1 MSIANLRTGDI
12 KKFSADA
19 FYPGDHWAVIFG
31 DKKECAFGAPTRKKA
46 RDNKASGE
54 RIARVLSRTKK
65 TVTVEI
71 TK

>member
-1 MSIANLRTGDI
+1 MSTATLRTGDI
-12 KKFSADA
+12 KKFSAYA
-19 FYPGDHWAVIFG
+19 FYPDDHWAVIF
-31 DKKECAFGAPTRKKA
+31 DDRKECAFGTPTRKEA